1 MNPWIIDSIITVTK
15 EAAKRN
21 GFRLEPASDN
31 RIALMANKAPYAK
44 DVLIVRFNTWEQA
57 EVWFGGYEQHMM
69 EANVITG
76 LNKVKKP
83 KEKNT

>member
-31 RIALMANKAPYAK
+31 RIALMANKHPYAK
-44 DVLIVRFNTWEQA
+44 DICITRFEDWIQA
-57 EVWFGGYEQHMM
+57 QLWFAGYEQQIM
-69 EANVITG
+69 E
-76 LNKVKKP
+76 NKVLQMDKKP
-83 KEKNT
+83 KKEKL

>member
-1 MNPWIIDSIITVTK
+1 MNPWIIDSVITVTK

-44 DVLIVRFNTWEQA
+44 DVCIVRFKDWEHA

-76 LNKVKKP
+76 LNKKP
-83 KEKNT
+83 KKEKTT

>member
-1 MNPWIIDSIITVTK
+1 MNPWIIDSVITVTK

-44 DVLIVRFNTWEQA
+44 DVCIVGFKDWYHA
-57 EVWFGGYEQHMM
+57 KMWFGGYEQHMM
-69 EANVITG
+69 EANVIAG
-76 LNKVKKP
+76 LGKSNKS
-83 KEKNT
+83 KEKK

>member
-1 MNPWIIDSIITVTK
+1 MNPWIIDSVITVTK

-44 DVLIVRFNTWEQA
+44 DICIVRFESWEQA
-57 EVWFGGYEQHMM
+57 EVWFGGYEQNQM
-69 EANVITG
+69 ENNV
-76 LNKVKKP
+76 LQMDKKP
-83 KEKNT
+83 KKEVKT

>member
-1 MNPWIIDSIITVTK
+1 MNPWIIESCITVTK

-31 RIALMANKAPYAK
+31 RIALMANKHPYAK
-44 DVLIVRFNTWEQA
+44 DICITRFEDWIQA
-57 EVWFGGYEQHMM
+57 QLWFAGYEQQMM
-69 EANVITG
+69 EAKVIAG
-76 LNKVKKP
+76 LNKKP

>member
-1 MNPWIIDSIITVTK
+1 MNPWIIESVITVTK

-44 DVLIVRFNTWEQA
+44 DVLIVRFESWEQA
-57 EVWFGGYEQHMM
+57 QIWFAGYEQQIVENRFLQMD
-69 EANVITG
+69 
-76 LNKVKKP
+76 KKP
-83 KEKNT
+83 KANAAV

>member
-44 DVLIVRFNTWEQA
+44 DVCITRFEDWIQA
-57 EVWFGGYEQHMM
+57 QLWFAGYEQHMM

-76 LNKVKKP
+76 LNKKP
-83 KEKNT
+83 KANAAA

>member
-1 MNPWIIDSIITVTK
+1 MNPWIIDSVITVTK

-21 GFRLEPASDN
+21 GFRLEPAGDN
-31 RIALMANKAPYAK
+31 RIALMADKHPYAK
-44 DVLIVRFNTWEQA
+44 DICITRFNTWEQA

-69 EANVITG
+69 EANVIAG
-76 LNKVKKP
+76 LRKSNKS

>member
-1 MNPWIIDSIITVTK
+1 MNPWIIDSVITVTK

-69 EANVITG
+69 EANVITS
-76 LNKVKKP
+76 LNKKP
-83 KEKNT
+83 KKEKTT

>member
-1 MNPWIIDSIITVTK
+1 MNPWIIESCITVTK

-44 DVLIVRFNTWEQA
+44 DICITRFESWEQA
-57 EVWFGGYEQHMM
+57 EVWFGGYEQMQVENM
-69 EANVITG
+69 F
-76 LNKVKKP
+76 LQMDKKP
-83 KEKNT
+83 KATKG